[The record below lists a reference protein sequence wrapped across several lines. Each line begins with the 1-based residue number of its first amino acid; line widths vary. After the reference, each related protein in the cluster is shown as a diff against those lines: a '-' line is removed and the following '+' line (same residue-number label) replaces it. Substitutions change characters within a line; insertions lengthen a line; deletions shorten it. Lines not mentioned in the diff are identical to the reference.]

1 MPLAFE
7 VDALDG
13 VDDAHKPL
21 YKQTEGGKF
30 RLDVDG
36 VDGILKK
43 NTELLTE
50 TKAERAKRQALE
62 QQLAQQAE
70 QDLVANKKFEELAE
84 QRGKDAATY
93 KARLEQ
99 LEQNIAN
106 EKRTSVATTLA
117 AAVAVDESAVELL
130 AEQVLKMAEY
140 TPEGVKFK
148 DGLTAEQVKAH
159 LTSKY
164 PRLVK
169 GSGASGG
176 GASGANGGAGEAK
189 TMLRSEFDKMTPDA
203 KHRFMRSGGSLT
215 E

>member
-1 MPLAFE
+1 MPLAIE
-7 VDALDG
+7 LDALDG
-13 VDDAHKPL
+13 VDEAVKPL
-21 YKQTEGGKF
+21 YKQTDGGKF

-36 VDGILKK
+36 LDGILNK
-43 NTELLTE
+43 NKELLGE
-50 TKAERAKRQALE
+50 TKAERTKRQELE
-62 QQLAQQAE
+62 RQLAERAE
-70 QDLVANKKFEELAE
+70 AELITNKQFEQLAE
-84 QRGKDAATY
+84 QRGKDALKFKTE
-93 KARLEQ
+93 LEQ
-99 LEQNIAN
+99 LQQTIAN

-130 AEQVLKMAEY
+130 TEQVLKLAEY

-176 GASGANGGAGEAK
+176 GASGANGGAGGANKGNMGGTPKERAAAIAAK
-189 TMLRSEFDKMTPDA
+189 FPELGA
-203 KHRFMRSGGSLT
+203 
-215 E
+215 